1 MNFGSRMYQIQ
12 KQFLLALKTDSTSDA
27 VIQALH
33 EGRKPVIGLENTGES
48 LFNILMQSRMEAILK
63 ADTAQDV
70 TADSPEKKKRLIT
83 SSRYRQKL
91 NFLKMSFKTH
101 DQRKP

>member
-1 MNFGSRMYQIQ
+1 MR
-12 KQFLLALKTDSTSDA
+12 
-27 VIQALH
+27 V
-33 EGRKPVIGLENTGES
+33 EKPVIGLENTGES

-70 TADSPEKKKRLIT
+70 TADSPEKEKKRLIT

-91 NFLKMSFKTH
+91 NFLKMSFKNS
-101 DQRKP
+101 